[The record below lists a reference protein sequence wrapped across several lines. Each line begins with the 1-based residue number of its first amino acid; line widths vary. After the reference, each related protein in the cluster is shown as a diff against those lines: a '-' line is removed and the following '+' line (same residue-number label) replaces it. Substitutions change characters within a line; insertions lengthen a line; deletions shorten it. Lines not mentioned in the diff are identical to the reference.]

1 MIEYATDTYQV
12 FNFSGDEVFQQ
23 FAMSGRFITAIIGYL
38 VKMLNLSENAIYW
51 GSSIL
56 AIIFVLLSIYKLYKI
71 IRKDVKNKILR
82 ILIPILIV
90 INPFSIELFL
100 YIEKGIMIFGILMS
114 IYAVDNL
121 IKYFETSKKRNIIYS
136 MIFMFFANCSYQGV
150 VGIFVAIAIVYV
162 LKYSKSIKEFFKN
175 NIIIAVI
182 YGVAAVID
190 YILVKIIYSSGRV
203 SGEIVFAQ
211 SVEKIIQET
220 GDMIKTTYSL
230 LPHWA
235 FVLVVCFVLMIL
247 ICQAVSHKY
256 IRRSGDKQ
264 SRKRGKYAKNAR
276 SAYKKYIF
284 RNIKNFIYNFRNDCN
299 SCNSSNYPTNKFN
312 LVCGEKYLSFCFAI
326 WNSGI
331 VFMYEL

>member
-38 VKMLNLSENAIYW
+38 VKMMNLSENAIYW

-56 AIIFVLLSIYKLYKI
+56 AIIFVILSIYKLYKI
-71 IRKDVKNKILR
+71 IGKDVKSKILR
-82 ILIPILIV
+82 IVIPILIV

-114 IYAVDNL
+114 IYAVDRL

-136 MIFMFFANCSYQGV
+136 MIFMLLANCSYQGA
-150 VGIFVAIAIVYV
+150 VGIFVAISIVYV
-162 LKYSKSIKEFFKN
+162 LKYSKSIKEFFIN
-175 NIIIAVI
+175 NIITVVI
-182 YGVAAVID
+182 YGVPAIID

-203 SGEIVFAQ
+203 SGEILFSK

-220 GDMIKTTYSL
+220 ANMIKTTYSL

-235 FVLVVCFVLMIL
+235 FVLVICFVLLIL
-247 ICQAVSHKY
+247 ICQAVSRKS
-256 IRRSGDKQ
+256 IRRIRDMQ
-264 SRKRGKYAKNAR
+264 NKNMG
-276 SAYKKYIF
+276 
-284 RNIKNFIYNFRNDCN
+284 IKLNREYTEMKI
-299 SCNSSNYPTNKFN
+299 SNKLKVYF
-312 LVCGEKYLSFCFAI
+312 
-326 WNSGI
+326 
-331 VFMYEL
+331 